1 MSLASQSNRLRLRTA
16 TEHNSCHGKPVK
28 FRQQEI
34 LVGLQAIAISLDLEV
49 GGFRQGGQFSIR
61 FLASD
66 LQSPPRQNEPVIFN
80 GKTYFLSQ
88 VSETNSPGEY
98 LATMSPGGAA

>member
-1 MSLASQSNRLRLRTA
+1 VSLASQSNRLRLRTA

-34 LVGLQAIAISLDLEV
+34 RVGLAPVSIGLDLET
-49 GGFRQGGQFSIR
+49 GGLRQGGEFSIR
-61 FLASD
+61 FLAAD
-66 LQSPPRQNEPVIFN
+66 LQSPPRRGEAVTFS
-80 GKTYFLSQ
+80 GKTYFISQ

>member
-1 MSLASQSNRLRLRTA
+1 MSLASQRNNLAIRSAQKRIPG
-16 TEHNSCHGKPVK
+16 HGKPVK

-34 LVGLQAIAISLDLEV
+34 FADLAPIAISLDLEM

-66 LQSPPRQNEPVIFN
+66 LQSPPRVNEPVIFN
-80 GKTYFLSQ
+80 GKTYFISQ
-88 VSETNSPGEY
+88 VSETHAPGEY
-98 LATMSPGGAA
+98 LGTMSPGGAA